1 MILIDKKSSETP
13 DINEGI
19 AVCAMDDEAL
29 NVYYSITLRANGFT
43 DEIVALSDT
52 KEDNRKLLLA
62 GVSKIFDMYDESA
75 SQFVEMIE
83 NNSKDISMKLAIIG
97 AGKWGQAL
105 YHAFSQNNDVVISS
119 RNSKELENFVPM
131 SEALEYEYLVMA
143 IPAQF
148 VRGWME
154 ENFVDHGQKI
164 LVAAKGIET
173 STGAFLNEVYGAF
186 VSPDRLAFIS
196 GPSFAA
202 EVQQSLPTALK
213 ISSVN
218 KELAQTYADALP
230 NFIKG
235 YVSGD
240 VVGAEVSG
248 AYKNVIA
255 IAGGVC
261 DGLGLGNN
269 ARAALISRGLVEMT
283 RFGEAFGA
291 KTETFLSL
299 GGAGDLFL
307 TASSTLSRNYRVGL
321 GLAQGKNMDEILEE
335 LGEVAEGV
343 PTAKALHKIATDK
356 ELYLPIAEEVYA
368 MIEEGKDP
376 LASVKDLLS

>member
-1 MILIDKKSSETP
+1 
-13 DINEGI
+13 
-19 AVCAMDDEAL
+19 
-29 NVYYSITLRANGFT
+29 
-43 DEIVALSDT
+43 
-52 KEDNRKLLLA
+52 
-62 GVSKIFDMYDESA
+62 
-75 SQFVEMIE
+75 
-83 NNSKDISMKLAIIG
+83 MKLAIIG

-105 YHAFSQNNDVVISS
+105 YHAYSQNNDVVISS
-119 RNSKELENFVPM
+119 RHTKAIENFVPM
-131 SEALEYEYLVMA
+131 SEALKREYLVIA

-148 VRGWME
+148 VRGWLK

-173 STGAFLNEVYGAF
+173 STGAFLNEVYGEF
-186 VSPDRLAFIS
+186 VSADRLAFIS

-213 ISSVN
+213 ISSTN
-218 KELAQTYADALP
+218 EKLAQTYADALP
-230 NFIKG
+230 SFIKG
-235 YVSGD
+235 YVDDD
-240 VVGAEVSG
+240 VIGAEISG

-291 KTETFLSL
+291 RIETFLSL

-321 GLAQGKNMDEILEE
+321 GIAKGKSMDEILEE

-343 PTAKALHKIATDK
+343 PTAKAIYKIAKDK
-356 ELYLPIAEEVYA
+356 DIYLPIAAEVYA

>member
-1 MILIDKKSSETP
+1 M
-13 DINEGI
+13 
-19 AVCAMDDEAL
+19 
-29 NVYYSITLRANGFT
+29 
-43 DEIVALSDT
+43 
-52 KEDNRKLLLA
+52 
-62 GVSKIFDMYDESA
+62 KI
-75 SQFVEMIE
+75 
-83 NNSKDISMKLAIIG
+83 AIIG

-105 YHAFSQNNDVVISS
+105 YHAFSQKNEVVISS
-119 RNSKELENFVPM
+119 RHTKPIQNFVPM
-131 SEALEYEYLVMA
+131 SEALACEYLVIA
-143 IPAQF
+143 IPAQS

-164 LVAAKGIET
+164 LVASKGIET
-173 STGAFLNEVYGAF
+173 STGAFLNEVYGSF
-186 VSPDRLAFIS
+186 VPADRLAFIS

-202 EVQQSLPTALK
+202 EVQRSLPTALK
-213 ISSVN
+213 ISSTN
-218 KELAQTYADALP
+218 IKLAQIFADALP
-230 NFIKG
+230 DFIKG
-235 YVSGD
+235 YVDDD
-240 VVGAEVSG
+240 VVGAEVAG

-261 DGLGLGNN
+261 EGLNLGNN

-291 KTETFLSL
+291 RIETFLSL

-321 GLAQGKNMDEILEE
+321 GIAQGKCMNEILQE

-343 PTAKALHKIATDK
+343 PTAKAIHKIAK
-356 ELYLPIAEEVYA
+356 EKEIYLPIAQEVYA

-376 LASVKDLLS
+376 MESVRDLLR

>member
-1 MILIDKKSSETP
+1 M
-13 DINEGI
+13 
-19 AVCAMDDEAL
+19 
-29 NVYYSITLRANGFT
+29 
-43 DEIVALSDT
+43 
-52 KEDNRKLLLA
+52 
-62 GVSKIFDMYDESA
+62 KI
-75 SQFVEMIE
+75 
-83 NNSKDISMKLAIIG
+83 AIIG

-105 YHAFSQNNDVVISS
+105 YHAYSQDNEVVISS
-119 RNSKELENFVPM
+119 RNIKDLPHFVAM
-131 SEALEYEYLVMA
+131 DEALKYEYLVIA

-148 VRGWME
+148 VRSWME
-154 ENFVDHGQKI
+154 DNFVDHEQNI

-173 STGAFLNEVYGAF
+173 NTGAFLNEVYGAF
-186 VSPDRLAFIS
+186 VSSDRLAFIS

-202 EVQQSLPTALK
+202 EVQKSLPTALK
-213 ISSVN
+213 ISSSN
-218 KELAQTYADALP
+218 EALAQTYADALP
-230 NFIKG
+230 KFIKG
-235 YVSGD
+235 YVSDD
-240 VVGAEVSG
+240 VIGAEVSG

-307 TASSTLSRNYRVGL
+307 TASSTMSRNFRVGL
-321 GLAQGKNMDEILEE
+321 GLAKGQNMDEILES

-356 ELYLPIAEEVYA
+356 GIYLPIAAEVYA

-376 LASVKDLLS
+376 LKSVQDLLQ

>member
-1 MILIDKKSSETP
+1 
-13 DINEGI
+13 
-19 AVCAMDDEAL
+19 
-29 NVYYSITLRANGFT
+29 
-43 DEIVALSDT
+43 
-52 KEDNRKLLLA
+52 
-62 GVSKIFDMYDESA
+62 
-75 SQFVEMIE
+75 
-83 NNSKDISMKLAIIG
+83 MKLAIIG

-105 YHAFSQNNDVVISS
+105 YHAYSQKNDVVISS
-119 RNSKELENFVPM
+119 RHRKEIENFVPM
-131 SEALEYEYLVMA
+131 EVALTYEYLVVA

-148 VRGWME
+148 VRGWLE
-154 ENFVDHGQKI
+154 EHFIDHGQKI

-173 STGAFLNEVYGAF
+173 TTGAFLNEIYGEF
-186 VSPDRLAFIS
+186 VPSDRLAFIS

-213 ISSVN
+213 ISSTN
-218 KELAQTYADALP
+218 QKLAQAYADALP
-230 NFIKG
+230 DYIKG
-235 YVSGD
+235 YVDDD
-240 VVGAEVSG
+240 VVGAEVAG

-269 ARAALISRGLVEMT
+269 ARAALISRGLVEMS
-283 RFGEAFGA
+283 RFGEVFGA
-291 KTETFLSL
+291 KMETFLSL

-321 GLAQGKNMDEILEE
+321 GIAKGKSMDKILEE

-343 PTAKALHKIATDK
+343 PTAKAIYKIAK
-356 ELYLPIAEEVYA
+356 EKEIYLPIAQEVYA

-376 LASVKDLLS
+376 LVSVKDLLG

>member
-1 MILIDKKSSETP
+1 
-13 DINEGI
+13 
-19 AVCAMDDEAL
+19 
-29 NVYYSITLRANGFT
+29 
-43 DEIVALSDT
+43 
-52 KEDNRKLLLA
+52 
-62 GVSKIFDMYDESA
+62 
-75 SQFVEMIE
+75 
-83 NNSKDISMKLAIIG
+83 MKLAIIG

-105 YHAFSQNNDVVISS
+105 YHAYSQDNDVVIHS
-119 RNSKELENFVPM
+119 RTARQIEHFV
-131 SEALEYEYLVMA
+131 SLDEALDREYLILA

-148 VRGWME
+148 AREWME
-154 ENFVDHGQKI
+154 NNFEDRGQKI

-173 STGAFLNEVYGAF
+173 STGAFLNDIYGDFLA
-186 VSPDRLAFIS
+186 DERLAFIS

-202 EVQQSLPTALK
+202 EVQKSLPTALM
-213 ISSVN
+213 ISSTN
-218 KELAQTYADALP
+218 QALAQTYAEALP
-230 NFIKG
+230 PFIKG
-235 YVSGD
+235 YVDDD

-255 IAGGVC
+255 IASGVC

-307 TASSTLSRNYRVGL
+307 TATSVLSRNYRVGL
-321 GLAQGKNMDEILEE
+321 GLAKGKNMDEILQE

-343 PTAKALHKIATDK
+343 PTAKALHKIAKDK
-356 ELYLPIAEEVYA
+356 EIYLPIAQEVYD
-368 MIEEGKDP
+368 MIEKGKDP
-376 LASVKDLLS
+376 KQSFKDLLG

>member
-1 MILIDKKSSETP
+1 M
-13 DINEGI
+13 
-19 AVCAMDDEAL
+19 
-29 NVYYSITLRANGFT
+29 
-43 DEIVALSDT
+43 
-52 KEDNRKLLLA
+52 
-62 GVSKIFDMYDESA
+62 KI
-75 SQFVEMIE
+75 
-83 NNSKDISMKLAIIG
+83 AIIG

-105 YHAFSQNNDVVISS
+105 YHAYSKDNDIVISS
-119 RNSKELENFVPM
+119 RSAKDIENFVTM
-131 SEALEYEYLVMA
+131 DIALKYEYLVMA

-148 VRGWME
+148 VRSWME
-154 ENFVDHGQKI
+154 ENFVDYGQNI

-173 STGAFLNEVYGAF
+173 STGAFLNDVYSSF
-186 VSPDRLAFIS
+186 VNPDRLAFIS

-202 EVQQSLPTALK
+202 EVEKSLPTALM
-213 ISSVN
+213 ISSTNSV
-218 KELAQTYADALP
+218 LAQSYAEALP
-230 NFIKG
+230 SFIKG
-235 YVSGD
+235 YVSDD
-240 VVGAEVSG
+240 VVGAEISG

-307 TASSTLSRNYRVGL
+307 TASSTLSRNFRVGL
-321 GLAQGKNMDEILEE
+321 GLAKGQNMDEILEE

-356 ELYLPIAEEVYA
+356 GIYLPIAAEVYA

-376 LASVKDLLS
+376 LQSVKDLLD

>member
-1 MILIDKKSSETP
+1 M
-13 DINEGI
+13 
-19 AVCAMDDEAL
+19 
-29 NVYYSITLRANGFT
+29 
-43 DEIVALSDT
+43 
-52 KEDNRKLLLA
+52 
-62 GVSKIFDMYDESA
+62 KI
-75 SQFVEMIE
+75 
-83 NNSKDISMKLAIIG
+83 AIIG

-105 YHAFSQNNDVVISS
+105 NHAYGENNEVVISS
-119 RNSKELENFVPM
+119 RNTKALNNFVSM
-131 SEALEYEYLVMA
+131 DVALKYEYLVMA

-148 VRGWME
+148 VRTWME
-154 ENFVDHGQKI
+154 QNFVDYGQNI

-173 STGAFLNEVYGAF
+173 STGAFLNEVYGEF
-186 VSPDRLAFIS
+186 VSEGRLAFIS

-202 EVQQSLPTALK
+202 EVQKSLPTALK
-213 ISSVN
+213 ISSKNEV
-218 KELAQTYADALP
+218 LAQEYANALP
-230 NFIKG
+230 TFIKG
-235 YVSGD
+235 YISDD

-307 TASSTLSRNYRVGL
+307 TASSTMSRNFRVGL
-321 GLAQGKNMDEILEE
+321 GLAKGQNMDEILEE

-343 PTAKALHKIATDK
+343 PTSKALHHIAQEK
-356 ELYLPIAEEVYA
+356 GIYLPIAQEVYA

-376 LASVKDLLS
+376 LESVKDLLN

>member
-1 MILIDKKSSETP
+1 M
-13 DINEGI
+13 
-19 AVCAMDDEAL
+19 
-29 NVYYSITLRANGFT
+29 
-43 DEIVALSDT
+43 
-52 KEDNRKLLLA
+52 
-62 GVSKIFDMYDESA
+62 KI
-75 SQFVEMIE
+75 
-83 NNSKDISMKLAIIG
+83 AIIG

-105 YHAFSQNNDVVISS
+105 YHAYSQNNEVVISS
-119 RNSKELENFVPM
+119 RNIKEIENFVSM
-131 SEALEYEYLVMA
+131 DEALSYEYLVMA
-143 IPAQF
+143 LPAQF

-173 STGAFLNEVYGAF
+173 STGAFLNEVYGDYVNAN
-186 VSPDRLAFIS
+186 RLAFIS

-202 EVQQSLPTALK
+202 EVQKSLPTALK
-213 ISSVN
+213 ISSTNVA
-218 KELAQTYADALP
+218 LAHIYADALP
-230 NFIKG
+230 SFIKG
-235 YVSGD
+235 YVSDD

-261 DGLGLGNN
+261 EGLGLGNN

-321 GLAQGKNMDEILEE
+321 GLAKGLSMDAILEK

-343 PTAKALHKIATDK
+343 PTAKALHKIAIDK
-356 ELYLPIAEEVYA
+356 DIYLPIAAEVYA

-376 LASVKDLLS
+376 LQSVKDLLE

>member
-1 MILIDKKSSETP
+1 M
-13 DINEGI
+13 
-19 AVCAMDDEAL
+19 
-29 NVYYSITLRANGFT
+29 
-43 DEIVALSDT
+43 
-52 KEDNRKLLLA
+52 
-62 GVSKIFDMYDESA
+62 KI
-75 SQFVEMIE
+75 
-83 NNSKDISMKLAIIG
+83 AIIG
-97 AGKWGQAL
+97 AGKWGKAL
-105 YHAFSQNNDVVISS
+105 YHAYSQDNDVVISS
-119 RNSKELENFVPM
+119 RSVKEIDNFVSM
-131 SEALEYEYLVMA
+131 DEALQHEYLVMA

-148 VRGWME
+148 VRGWLE
-154 ENFVDHGQKI
+154 ENFVDHGQNI

-173 STGAFLNEVYGAF
+173 STGAFLNEVYGEY
-186 VSPDRLAFIS
+186 VSTDRLAFIS

-202 EVQQSLPTALK
+202 EVEKSLPTALM
-213 ISSVN
+213 ISSTN
-218 KELAQTYADALP
+218 GTLAQTYADALP
-230 NFIKG
+230 SFIKG
-235 YVSGD
+235 YVSDD

-321 GLAQGKNMDEILEE
+321 GLSKGKNMHEILQE

-343 PTAKALHKIATDK
+343 PTAKALHKIAIK
-356 ELYLPIAEEVYA
+356 RELYLPIAEEVYA
-368 MIEEGKDP
+368 MIEEAKDP
-376 LASVKDLLS
+376 MKSVQDLLT